1 MTFNEHNALNQ
12 TLFLDMNAG
21 AHTPAGLMDFAIITA
36 QYLIFLLPVLLLG
49 LWFWGG
55 NARRTVAF
63 KALGVALFTLLLNML
78 IGMVW
83 PQPRPFMLGLGH
95 LWIAHAS
102 DASFPSDHMTVF
114 VSVGLTLL
122 LDGAWGFGFIVLSAS
137 VAVAWARVFLGVHF
151 PLDMLGSVLVAAC
164 GYLALSLGWRS
175 VGVTLLAWAERIY
188 RVLLARPIR
197 AGWIRR

>member
-1 MTFNEHNALNQ
+1 MMFNEHNALNQ
-12 TLFLDMNAG
+12 SLFLDINAG
-21 AHTPAGLMDFAIITA
+21 AHTPAGLMDFAIFSA

-49 LWFWGG
+49 LWLWGG
-55 NARRTVAF
+55 NARRSVAF
-63 KALGVALFTLLLNML
+63 KALAVALFALLLNVL

-95 LWIAHAS
+95 LWVAHAS

-122 LDGAWGFGFIVLSAS
+122 LDGVWGFGLMVLGAS
-137 VAVAWARVFLGVHF
+137 VAVAWARIFLGVHF
-151 PLDMLGSVLVAAC
+151 PLDILGSVLVAAC
-164 GYLALSLGWRS
+164 SYWVLSFGWRS
-175 VGVTLLAWAERIY
+175 VGATLLAFALRIY